1 MLLLVAIA
9 MYNAKTTLVP
19 SGLGG
24 DMPPVWSLRVKCCPH
39 IPPVPNMKARQ
50 DQADKEALLA
60 SAPGSALGRWV
71 PLLLSWPG
79 AGVLVFWQIG
89 VMKGLAARYDL
100 SRLPML
106 GSSSGALVTALAKGG
121 ACMDAAAHRGIQLL
135 MEFDVSSRPFGL
147 LGILGRLTRQW
158 MEDVL
163 PDRAGAVTQCL
174 AYFAAHHQHM
184 HPCDTVSMALVQ
196 VVLAIIPSMCLLRIA
211 GNTMWATCY
220 SPVCGSCATVSTTAA
235 VWCAAERCSG
245 GGATL
250 LVTTLP
256 LLRTRHITDFHC
268 RDDLMEVVMAS
279 SHIPVVVDWRMFVSC
294 RWRPVVDGGLWWL
307 LQRSSREYRP
317 AHAEQT
323 LLISPSHDQHI
334 VKARR

>member
-1 MLLLVAIA
+1 MGLL
-9 MYNAKTTLVP
+9 T
-19 SGLGG
+19 GLLPKLQQN
-24 DMPPVWSLRVKCCPH
+24 PPK
-39 IPPVPNMKARQ
+39 Q
-50 DQADKEALLA
+50 
-60 SAPGSALGRWV
+60 V

-135 MEFDVSSRPFGL
+135 KEFDVTSRPFGL

-163 PDRAGAVTQCL
+163 PDR
-174 AYFAAHHQHM
+174 
-184 HPCDTVSMALVQ
+184 
-196 VVLAIIPSMCLLRIA
+196 
-211 GNTMWATCY
+211 
-220 SPVCGSCATVSTTAA
+220 
-235 VWCAAERCSG
+235 AAERCSG

-334 VKARR
+334 VKELHLFRRMRPTDFGVAQELVSMGQAYAEQLALEHHQVLSRATGASLSSSLDHGGSG

>member
-1 MLLLVAIA
+1 MGLL
-9 MYNAKTTLVP
+9 T
-19 SGLGG
+19 GLLPKLQQN
-24 DMPPVWSLRVKCCPH
+24 PPK
-39 IPPVPNMKARQ
+39 Q
-50 DQADKEALLA
+50 
-60 SAPGSALGRWV
+60 V

-135 MEFDVSSRPFGL
+135 KEFDVTSRPFGL

-163 PDRAGAVTQCL
+163 PDR
-174 AYFAAHHQHM
+174 
-184 HPCDTVSMALVQ
+184 
-196 VVLAIIPSMCLLRIA
+196 
-211 GNTMWATCY
+211 
-220 SPVCGSCATVSTTAA
+220 
-235 VWCAAERCSG
+235 AAERCSG

-268 RDDLMEVVMAS
+268 RDDLMEVVMA
-279 SHIPVVVDWRMFVSC
+279 R
-294 RWRPVVDGGLWWL
+294 G
-307 LQRSSREYRP
+307 QAY
-317 AHAEQT
+317 AEQLALEHHQVLSRAT
-323 LLISPSHDQHI
+323 GASLSSSLDHGGSG
-334 VKARR
+334 